1 MAKYNRLDA
10 LFRHFMTDAPTE
22 AKLFSRSELLTAA
35 GITSRQLTYYIQKGA
50 VARPIG
56 KTRAAK
62 FTIDHLHQ
70 AQRVVELLKNHQ
82 TTVPEIAEAYASNT
96 PGARAV
102 KTPSLARDS
111 SAVKLIKH
119 PLTAGVCILVDDE
132 LLPTEKRLLAEL
144 LKVAKKFNQLRTK
157 LALETITREQRLLDQ
172 VVPSKSRKK
181 AARA

>member
-1 MAKYNRLDA
+1 MQKYG
-10 LFRHFMTDAPTE
+10 LFDPVVRRYMTVSPTE
-22 AKLFSRSELLTAA
+22 PQFFSRSELLKAA
-35 GITSRQLTYYIQKGA
+35 RISSRQLTYYMHKGA

-62 FTIDHLHQ
+62 FTIAHVHQ

-82 TTVPEIAEAYASNT
+82 TTVSEIAETYASNT

-102 KTPSLARDS
+102 KTPSAARDR

-119 PLTAGVCILVDDE
+119 PLTEGVCILVEEE
-132 LLPTEKRLLAEL
+132 LLPTEKKLLSEL
-144 LKVAKKFNQLRTK
+144 LKVAKKFDRLRSK
-157 LALETITREQRLLDQ
+157 MVLETLTREQRLLDQ